1 MACRSDGIL
10 LESSKTGIRK
20 DDSGDTKGQHRVST
34 GDAKGRQVN
43 LTSDAYNGTETI
55 GIGTDSGQRRS
66 GSEHRLSPELWQR

>member
-43 LTSDAYNGTETI
+43 LTSEAQAELAPASDGT
-55 GIGTDSGQRRS
+55 RS
-66 GSEHRLSPELWQR
+66 GSELRLSPELWQR